1 MQENSGSHLFVSRKS
16 KPSKQSASDLSRTQK
31 SCSYDFGPMT
41 TGKRTTPFISIGKPF
56 AALSFLR
63 HGFRSSLCVC
73 FNSSYIEGLRHET
86 LQFSFSQIFMSI
98 KTLRRSTTEL
108 GVILDCGPFL

>member
-1 MQENSGSHLFVSRKS
+1 MQESSGSHLFVSRKS

-41 TGKRTTPFISIGKPF
+41 TGKRTTPFTSMGQPF

-63 HGFRSSLCVC
+63 HGCRSNL
-73 FNSSYIEGLRHET
+73 
-86 LQFSFSQIFMSI
+86 
-98 KTLRRSTTEL
+98 
-108 GVILDCGPFL
+108 